1 MGEKSDEGYSVTAP
15 ELIWT
20 YDKEGIVEIERK
32 TDGFWKKNTDE
43 YDKAPD
49 KGLYISGSDYY
60 VTALSEGTVTAI
72 GTPADNTN
80 NVEPVKIKITV
91 KQGTVESV
99 ETNKLVSQGTEGAI
113 KFIKE
118 NHKDGYFY
126 GDEWLVYSLLRAG
139 ETIKQDKLDAYY
151 ESVVEKVKT
160 WSNSKKPT
168 EIERVALALSIIGK
182 DITNIEGINLA
193 EMIYNSKRLQIG
205 ANELTYALIALDAKD
220 TNIPKDALWSREKM
234 ISELLKFQNSK
245 TGGFG
250 LTDNKTTSVDITA
263 MALQALAKY
272 KGSNEDVDKAI
283 ENALK
288 YLKSNMSKKYDFG
301 TPESSAQVLL
311 ALTTLKI
318 DPLSQNNGFGTNN
331 RNIITRLM
339 EYFDPKTGGFTRNLG
354 DKNPME
360 MTTVQVLQALTSY
373 QRYINREKSYWDLTN
388 SKDDTGNNPGNGSE
402 DKDDTGSNPGDGSE
416 DKDDTGNNPG
426 NGSEDKDDIG
436 SNPGDGS
443 EDKDD
448 TGNNPGDGSEDK
460 DDIGSNPGDGS
471 EDKDDTGNNPGNDS
485 TGKDDNVST
494 GDESIIIYVFIMVL
508 STLGLLVSFS
518 RKYITKK

>member
-1 MGEKSDEGYSVTAP
+1 
-15 ELIWT
+15 
-20 YDKEGIVEIERK
+20 
-32 TDGFWKKNTDE
+32 
-43 YDKAPD
+43 
-49 KGLYISGSDYY
+49 
-60 VTALSEGTVTAI
+60 
-72 GTPADNTN
+72 
-80 NVEPVKIKITV
+80 
-91 KQGTVESV
+91 
-99 ETNKLVSQGTEGAI
+99 
-113 KFIKE
+113 
-118 NHKDGYFY
+118 
-126 GDEWLVYSLLRAG
+126 
-139 ETIKQDKLDAYY
+139 
-151 ESVVEKVKT
+151 
-160 WSNSKKPT
+160 
-168 EIERVALALSIIGK
+168 
-182 DITNIEGINLA
+182 
-193 EMIYNSKRLQIG
+193 
-205 ANELTYALIALDAKD
+205 
-220 TNIPKDALWSREKM
+220 M

-402 DKDDTGSNPGDGSE
+402 DKDDTGNNPGDGSE
-416 DKDDTGNNPG
+416 DKDDT
-426 NGSEDKDDIG
+426 G

-448 TGNNPGDGSEDK
+448 TG
-460 DDIGSNPGDGS
+460 SNPGN
-471 EDKDDTGNNPGNDS
+471 ES

-508 STLGLLVSFS
+508 ATLGLLVSFN